1 LTGGRFFNELPS
13 HAPETIRYA
22 CADSD
27 YALQLYHR
35 FNAWFDAY
43 LPQHRTLAEQI
54 ESPTAI
60 FCGLMKYNGLLMDRP
75 RMIHKQLEC
84 MDRLV
89 GLREQIRTLIGDVDI
104 GANAGTKAF
113 KDYLFKDLGLPI
125 LKTTEKKAEA
135 ADDQVMVMLAQWC
148 AEHRPELV
156 SLFER
161 VQEYR
166 KWSKLKN
173 TYVDGYLKHINDTTG
188 RIHPDLLPLATETGR
203 FAARNP
209 NMQNCFDDSTEILTN
224 RGFVRFPLLGDDD
237 RVAQWENGEIYF
249 VKPLAHIRSAYS
261 GDMIH
266 LLNQHVDLLVTPDHR
281 CLLQNRKN
289 RQYFVVPAESYCSD
303 AKQLHAGQYAFGVKH
318 MDTHEITLLAATQ
331 ADGNYHD
338 GGIDFSF
345 MKARK
350 YRRLLNAI
358 QSLQIPHSDYVK
370 ADGHVNIRI
379 RKGDFAER
387 IIQILGPEKTW
398 GSWLLEYDR
407 KTIKGI
413 LAELPE
419 WDGCFTRGN
428 FFSSSVKSNADWMQ
442 ILYVLTGTRA
452 HMREYHN
459 GNPNARINYQ
469 LDIVE
474 RNHSLTTN
482 IQKANEPYNGMVYC
496 VTVPSGFIVVR
507 RNGQVCIT
515 GNCPRKTNDPVG
527 IRSFIVAPEGDV
539 LVSCDFSQI
548 ELRVGAFY
556 CRDAR
561 MLETYRTGGDIHART
576 TSVIFSIPYAEA
588 VDKNA
593 PEYKERRTIAKNV
606 NFGVFYGLFP
616 TGLQRTLR
624 FKAGLNP
631 SLAECES
638 IIANLKAGYPQLA
651 KWQEQEKRAAAS
663 TQYAQTYLGRRRYL
677 PGIRSQDW
685 SRKSFAE
692 RCALNTPIQGT
703 AADILKLA
711 LGRLLAGLPQRP
723 WLKPLLQIHDELV
736 FELPAERLDEAV
748 AFIRACM
755 EQQPFPEFDVPI
767 VAEAAYGTD
776 FGHMTEIER
785 SIP

>member
-1 LTGGRFFNELPS
+1 MGYQCVTELNDIQNFLQGATLVAFDFETAPLLQYRSDPKASLDPHRAFIVGISLSVEVGSAIYIPLRHLDGGNADPGIIIPYLRDALWMNPNVTKVAHNLAFEAQFLYALGIVLQPPCYDTIATAQLTLKSNFEFRGLGDSGLKTLVPKLLGVELPTFEEVTGGRFFDELPPD
-13 HAPETIRYA
+13 APETIRYA

-35 FNAWFDAY
+35 FNAWFNAF
-43 LPQHRTLAEQI
+43 LPQHRAIVEQV

-60 FCGLMKYNGLLMDRP
+60 FCGLMKFNGLLMDRP
-75 RMIHKQLEC
+75 RMICKQVEC

-89 GLREQIRTLIGDVDI
+89 ELREQIRNLIGDVDI

-125 LKTTEKKAEA
+125 LKTTEKNAEA

-148 AEHRPELV
+148 TENRPELV
-156 SLFER
+156 PLFEL

-166 KWSKLKN
+166 KWSKLKT
-173 TYVDGYLKHINDTTG
+173 TYVDGYLKHISDATG
-188 RIHPDLLPLATETGR
+188 RIHPDLLPLATATGR

-209 NMQNCFDDSTEILTN
+209 NMQ
-224 RGFVRFPLLGDDD
+224 
-237 RVAQWENGEIYF
+237 
-249 VKPLAHIRSAYS
+249 
-261 GDMIH
+261 
-266 LLNQHVDLLVTPDHR
+266 
-281 CLLQNRKN
+281 
-289 RQYFVVPAESYCSD
+289 
-303 AKQLHAGQYAFGVKH
+303 
-318 MDTHEITLLAATQ
+318 
-331 ADGNYHD
+331 
-338 GGIDFSF
+338 
-345 MKARK
+345 
-350 YRRLLNAI
+350 
-358 QSLQIPHSDYVK
+358 
-370 ADGHVNIRI
+370 
-379 RKGDFAER
+379 
-387 IIQILGPEKTW
+387 
-398 GSWLLEYDR
+398 
-407 KTIKGI
+407 
-413 LAELPE
+413 
-419 WDGCFTRGN
+419 
-428 FFSSSVKSNADWMQ
+428 
-442 ILYVLTGTRA
+442 
-452 HMREYHN
+452 
-459 GNPNARINYQ
+459 
-469 LDIVE
+469 
-474 RNHSLTTN
+474 
-482 IQKANEPYNGMVYC
+482 
-496 VTVPSGFIVVR
+496 
-507 RNGQVCIT
+507 
-515 GNCPRKTNDPVG
+515 NCPRKTNDPVG
-527 IRSFIVAPEGDV
+527 IRSFIVAPEGHV

-556 CRDAR
+556 CKDPR
-561 MLETYRTGGDIHART
+561 MLETYRTCGDIHAQT
-576 TSVIFSIPYAEA
+576 TSVIFSIPYAQA

-631 SLAECES
+631 TLTECEG

-651 KWQEQEKRAAAS
+651 KWQEQEKRTATS
-663 TQYAQTYLGRRRYL
+663 TQYTQTYLGRRRYL

-711 LGRLLAGLPQRP
+711 LGRLLAGLPERP

-767 VAEAAYGTD
+767 VAEAACGTD
-776 FGHMTEIER
+776 FGYMTEIER
-785 SIP
+785 SNV

>member
-1 LTGGRFFNELPS
+1 MGYQCVTDLSEIQDYLQSATLVAFDFETAPLLQYRSDPKASLDPHRACIVGISLSVEAGSAIYIPLQHFDGSNADPAIVIPYLRDALWMSPSIAKVAHNLAFEAQFLFALGIVLQAPCYDTIAAAQLTLKSNFEFRGLSDSGLKTLVPKLLGVELPSFEEVTGGRFFDELSPD
-13 HAPETIRYA
+13 APETIRYA

-35 FNAWFDAY
+35 FNAWFETYIPA
-43 LPQHRTLAEQI
+43 HRTLVEQV

-75 RMIHKQLEC
+75 RMICKQVEC

-89 GLREQIRTLIGDVDI
+89 ELREQIRNLIGDVDI

-125 LKTTEKKAEA
+125 LKTTEKNAEA

-148 AEHRPELV
+148 TENRLELV
-156 SLFER
+156 PLFER

-166 KWSKLKN
+166 KWSKLKT
-173 TYVDGYLKHINDTTG
+173 TYIDGYLKHISDATG
-188 RIHPDLLPLATETGR
+188 RIHPDLLPLATATGR
-203 FAARNP
+203 FASRNP
-209 NMQNCFDDSTEILTN
+209 NMQ
-224 RGFVRFPLLGDDD
+224 
-237 RVAQWENGEIYF
+237 
-249 VKPLAHIRSAYS
+249 
-261 GDMIH
+261 
-266 LLNQHVDLLVTPDHR
+266 
-281 CLLQNRKN
+281 
-289 RQYFVVPAESYCSD
+289 
-303 AKQLHAGQYAFGVKH
+303 
-318 MDTHEITLLAATQ
+318 
-331 ADGNYHD
+331 
-338 GGIDFSF
+338 
-345 MKARK
+345 
-350 YRRLLNAI
+350 
-358 QSLQIPHSDYVK
+358 
-370 ADGHVNIRI
+370 
-379 RKGDFAER
+379 
-387 IIQILGPEKTW
+387 
-398 GSWLLEYDR
+398 
-407 KTIKGI
+407 
-413 LAELPE
+413 
-419 WDGCFTRGN
+419 
-428 FFSSSVKSNADWMQ
+428 
-442 ILYVLTGTRA
+442 
-452 HMREYHN
+452 
-459 GNPNARINYQ
+459 
-469 LDIVE
+469 
-474 RNHSLTTN
+474 
-482 IQKANEPYNGMVYC
+482 
-496 VTVPSGFIVVR
+496 
-507 RNGQVCIT
+507 
-515 GNCPRKTNDPVG
+515 NCPRKTNDPVG
-527 IRSFIVAPEGDV
+527 IRSFIGAPEGHV

-561 MLETYRTGGDIHART
+561 MLETYRTGGDIHAQT
-576 TSVIFSIPYAEA
+576 TSVIFSIPYAQA

-593 PEYKERRTIAKNV
+593 PDYKERRTIAKNV

-631 SLAECES
+631 SLTECES

-651 KWQEQEKRAAAS
+651 KWQEQEKRTAAS
-663 TQYAQTYLGRRRYL
+663 TQYTQTYLGRRRYL

-711 LGRLLAGLPQRP
+711 LGRLLVGLPQRP

-736 FELPAERLDEAV
+736 FELPTECLNEAV
-748 AFIRACM
+748 TFIRACM

-785 SIP
+785 SKP